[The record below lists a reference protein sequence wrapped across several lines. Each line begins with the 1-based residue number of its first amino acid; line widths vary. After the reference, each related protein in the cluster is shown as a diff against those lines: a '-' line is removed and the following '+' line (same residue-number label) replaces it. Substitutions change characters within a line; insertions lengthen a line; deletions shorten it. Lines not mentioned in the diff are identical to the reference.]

1 MIILLKKKKQKME
14 TATVFPGCV
23 VLGHTNEDDYHG
35 PRKNMDILQ
44 NVNIG
49 ENWLR
54 NRW

>member
-1 MIILLKKKKQKME
+1 M
-14 TATVFPGCV
+14 FPGCV

-54 NRW
+54 NNGDQEAEILWPS